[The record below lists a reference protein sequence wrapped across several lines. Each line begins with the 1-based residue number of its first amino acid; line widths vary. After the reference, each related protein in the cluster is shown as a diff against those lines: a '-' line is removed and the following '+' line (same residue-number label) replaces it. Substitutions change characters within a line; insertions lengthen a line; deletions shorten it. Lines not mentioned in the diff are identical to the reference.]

1 MQLDLQTVRHIAHLG
16 RLQLTEAEEERFGS
30 QLGTLLTY
38 VEELD
43 LLDTEGVEPM
53 AHALEICNVFRPDE
67 PGKSLG
73 VDLTLAGTAD
83 RQGDTFRVPVVVETE
98 DVLED

>member
-1 MQLDLQTVRHIAHLG
+1 
-16 RLQLTEAEEERFGS
+16 
-30 QLGTLLTY
+30 
-38 VEELD
+38 
-43 LLDTEGVEPM
+43 M
-53 AHALEICNVFRPDE
+53 AHALEIRNVFRPDE